1 MPINYSNGIIYK
13 LCCND
18 ATITDIY
25 IGSTTS
31 FRARKAEHKHC
42 CTTPSN
48 KEYNYLKYQTIR
60 AHGGWNNWSMIEIE
74 KYEATD
80 KHDLQKRERYWI
92 ETLKPSLNKQIPTRT
107 YKEWAQTDKVK
118 ESRNNQK
125 KTISNLRL
133 TEHGKQTEKTYFKLR
148 LATKIMCD
156 ICDIPSSKTHI
167 GRHNKTKT
175 HLRNFILS

>member
-1 MPINYSNGIIYK
+1 MPINYSNGVIYK

-31 FRARKAEHKHC
+31 FRARKYEHNCC

-48 KEYNYLKYQTIR
+48 KEYNYLRYRTIR
-60 AHGGWNNWSMIEIE
+60 ANGGWYNWSMIEIE

-80 KHDLQKRERYWI
+80 KHDLKKRERYWI

-107 YKEWAQTDKVK
+107 RKEWAQTDKVK
-118 ESRNNQK
+118 ESRKNQK
-125 KTISNLRL
+125 KQYRL
-133 TEHGKQTEKTYFKLR
+133 TEHGKQTEKAYLKLQ

-156 ICDIPSSKTHI
+156 ICDISTSKNHI
-167 GRHNKTKT
+167 GRHNNTKK